1 MKKEFAIGML
11 TTLLF
16 AAPALADLS
25 HEEVRTGAKVILASD
40 AKMRFKCKSGFECED
55 HVKQFAQGTITGI
68 EGFKAYITL
77 KESKQVIVGN
87 YNESGLMGADLETPE
102 LLEQRAAHLE
112 REKAKEKARKEAIKK
127 LAPQIKMIRETT
139 KWTFEGVA
147 LGTELADAKKTL
159 RAKKFQIADLGDDIW
174 AVNGYE
180 VEKQPVQVHLWFNEL
195 GLLYRVEILGEGRT
209 TQHFQKTA
217 VGQMNQFRE
226 VLGGVFGEPS
236 ENKKIDIYA
245 IEPGAEDATP
255 FFRWQMVDVEGM
267 VGCLMS
273 ENMYLPVMMGPA
285 PKLAEVSGDAE

>member
-11 TTLLF
+11 TALLF
-16 AAPALADLS
+16 AAPALADLT

-55 HVKQFAQGTITGI
+55 NLRQFVQGTITGI

-112 REKAKEKARKEAIKK
+112 QEKAKEKARKEAIKK

-147 LGTELADAKKTL
+147 LGTELADAKKAL

-180 VEKQPVQVHLWFNEL
+180 IEKQPVQVHLWFNEL
-195 GLLYRVEILGEGRT
+195 GLLYRVEILGEGRP

-217 VGQMNQFRE
+217 VGQMNQFRD
-226 VLGGVFGEPS
+226 VLNAVFGEPS
-236 ENKKIDIYA
+236 EAKKIDIYA

-273 ENMYLPVMMGPA
+273 ENMYLPVLMVTA
-285 PKLAEVSGDAE
+285 PKLAEVAGDEE

>member
-1 MKKEFAIGML
+1 MMKKLAIGAL
-11 TTLLF
+11 STLLF
-16 AAPALADLS
+16 AAPVLADLS

-55 HVKQFAQGTITGI
+55 HVKQFALGTITGI

-112 REKAKEKARKEAIKK
+112 QEKAKEKARKEAIKK
-127 LAPQIKMIRETT
+127 LAPKIKMIRETT

-147 LGTELADAKKTL
+147 LGTELADAKKAL

-180 VEKQPVQVHLWFNEL
+180 IEKQPVQVHLWFNEL
-195 GLLYRVEILGEGRT
+195 GLLYRVEVLGEGRT

-217 VGQMNQFRE
+217 VGQMNQFRD
-226 VLGGVFGEPS
+226 VLGAVFGTPS
-236 ENKKIDIYA
+236 ETKKIDIYA

-267 VGCLMS
+267 VGCQMS
-273 ENMYLPVMMGPA
+273 ENMYLPVMMVTA
-285 PKLAEVSGDAE
+285 TQLVDVSGDAE